1 MVKLSGHAE
10 PRNIHALLTELQAM
24 ARQRGPLRILVDES
38 DLKPGLMGFN
48 DIFEIVQDW
57 RTSTALRTSRIAI
70 VAPDPVVRG
79 LNQTFR
85 ILANLERKDVVN
97 AFSKRAD
104 ALAWLVKK
112 AAVP

>member
-1 MVKLSGHAE
+1 VSGHAE
-10 PRNIHALLTELQAM
+10 PGNIHALLTELQAM

-57 RTSTALRTSRIAI
+57 RTSTALRASRIAI
-70 VAPDPVVRG
+70 IAPDPIVRG

-112 AAVP
+112 AAVL